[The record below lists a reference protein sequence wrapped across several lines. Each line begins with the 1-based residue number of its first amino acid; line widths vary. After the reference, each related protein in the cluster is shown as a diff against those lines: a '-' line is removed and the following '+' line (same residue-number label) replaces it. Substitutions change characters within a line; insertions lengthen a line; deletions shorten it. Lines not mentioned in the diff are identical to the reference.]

1 MPHLGKKMNPAFARW
16 VLHLD
21 ASDFPKFRPC
31 LSPRITCSRFHTVD
45 SVLYRTPYTADLYS
59 YYTRPKRVCQSLDG
73 VFRFFKKEKISRSKF
88 KPYRLSSQL
97 LSASPGG
104 SLRSSSRSDPG
115 SFQNLASALGP
126 RACEFCVHNFG
137 MNSLFPMDPWLP

>member
-88 KPYRLSSQL
+88 KPYRLSSTSFAERRL
-97 LSASPGG
+97 AALVKSVPPCSVTAS
-104 SLRSSSRSDPG
+104 
-115 SFQNLASALGP
+115 FWP
-126 RACEFCVHNFG
+126 RTACFAWWPRLTAATAF
-137 MNSLFPMDPWLP
+137 